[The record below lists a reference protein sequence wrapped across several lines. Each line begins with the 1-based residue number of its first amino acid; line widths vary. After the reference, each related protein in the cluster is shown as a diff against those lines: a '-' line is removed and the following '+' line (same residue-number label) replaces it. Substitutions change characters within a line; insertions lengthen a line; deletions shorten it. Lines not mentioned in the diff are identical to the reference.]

1 MTAYLQVRIEAQ
13 TFALPLE
20 PVVEI
25 MLLPELLCIPDA
37 PGDVLGVLAWWGQ
50 TLPVIHL
57 AKRLGIAQPRC
68 GSNDNL
74 IVLRWAGCLFGVVV
88 NQAETV
94 FDIPDHQI
102 DPVSLGFQPPVSLFL
117 AGVAQV
123 ADRLIPVINPDSLV
137 RAPEAVRELAS
148 QEMEITTTLDGDDF
162 YRRFMPEADQKQR
175 DKLRHRR
182 LALGSSQGREEPQE
196 GVAFTLVVI
205 GQETVGI
212 PLNQIRE
219 FITID
224 TPVPIPFTPEF
235 VVGNISVRGEIL
247 TLIDIATLIN
257 APPCSGTKKQALVV
271 GIKDFYVGVLI
282 EEIHDVVQIDKG
294 KFQSPP
300 EPKAGVIGTTFIRDK
315 PTILLDLEPLL
326 SYHLITPK

>member
-1 MTAYLQVRIEAQ
+1 MTAYLQVKIEAQ

-57 AKRLGIAQPRC
+57 GKRLGMAQPRC
-68 GSNDNL
+68 GSSDNL
-74 IVLRWAGCLFGVVV
+74 IVLRWTGCLLGVVV

-94 FDIPDHQI
+94 FDIPDDQI

-175 DKLRHRR
+175 DKLRQRR
-182 LALGSSQGREEPQE
+182 LALELGQGREEPQE
-196 GVAFTLVVI
+196 GVAFTLVAI

-224 TPVPIPFTPEF
+224 TPVPIPFTPKF
-235 VVGNISVRGEIL
+235 VVGNISLRGEIL
-247 TLIDIATLIN
+247 TLIDIATLID
-257 APPCSGTKKQALVV
+257 APPCSGNKKQALVV
-271 GIKDFYVGVLI
+271 SIKDFYAGILI
-282 EEIHDVVQIDKG
+282 EQIHDVVQIDKG
-294 KFQSPP
+294 KFQLPP
-300 EPKAGVIGTTFIRDK
+300 EPKAGIIGTTLIRDK
-315 PTILLDLEPLL
+315 PTTLLDLEPLL
-326 SYHLITPK
+326 SYHLIIPK

>member
-1 MTAYLQVRIEAQ
+1 MTAYLQVKIEAQ

-57 AKRLGIAQPRC
+57 GKRLGMAQPRC
-68 GSNDNL
+68 GSSDNL
-74 IVLRWAGCLFGVVV
+74 IVLRWTGCLLGVVV

-94 FDIPDHQI
+94 FDIPDDQI

-175 DKLRHRR
+175 DKLRQRR
-182 LALGSSQGREEPQE
+182 LALESGQGREEPQE
-196 GVAFTLVVI
+196 GVAFTLVAI

-224 TPVPIPFTPEF
+224 TPVPIPFTPKF

-247 TLIDIATLIN
+247 TLIDIATLID
-257 APPCSGTKKQALVV
+257 APPCSGNKKQALVV
-271 GIKDFYVGVLI
+271 SIKDFYAGILI
-282 EEIHDVVQIDKG
+282 EQIHDVVQIDKG
-294 KFQSPP
+294 KFQLPP
-300 EPKAGVIGTTFIRDK
+300 EPKAGIIGTTLIRDK
-315 PTILLDLEPLL
+315 PTTLLDLEPLL
-326 SYHLITPK
+326 SYHLITEK